1 MLVSDVHQ
9 SDSVIYSSD
18 GKDAACNTEDVGLI
32 PGSGRSP
39 GEESGYP
46 LQYSCLGNS
55 MGRGAW
61 WATVHGITKESD
73 MTEKLTLSLFFF
85 QILFPFR
92 FYIHLFRL
100 FRLWIFSSV
109 TWRNNYSHRDFSK
122 KSMREFTKRT
132 YPRLWHQIIFKSTVV
147 SSQGLQ
153 TEGGTTVCRFL
164 GTVARNL
171 TLSLSPVMIQA
182 SFNSVVF
189 IPEYWIQVSYQF
201 SSSGGSAVKKIHLP
215 AQETWV
221 WSLGWEDP
229 LEEEM
234 AAHSSIIAWEI
245 LWTEELGRLQGAQRV
260 RHDWTHRH
268 TQSYQMP

>member
-9 SDSVIYSSD
+9 SDSVIYSAD

-39 GEESGYP
+39 GEGSGYP

-73 MTEKLTLSLFFF
+73 MTEKLTLSLFLF

-92 FYIHLFRL
+92 FYIHLFWL

-122 KSMREFTKRT
+122 KSMRKFTERT
-132 YPRLWHQIIFKSTVV
+132 YPRLWHQIRFKSTVV

-153 TEGGTTVCRFL
+153 TEGRTTVCRFL

-201 SSSGGSAVKKIHLP
+201 SSSGGSAVKN
-215 AQETWV
+215 
-221 WSLGWEDP
+221 P
-229 LEEEM
+229 L
-234 AAHSSIIAWEI
+234 ASTGDVGLIPG
-245 LWTEELGRLQGAQRV
+245 LGRSPGGGNGSSLQYYCLGNSVDRGTWRATVSGGSKSQTRLS
-260 RHDWTHRH
+260 T
-268 TQSYQMP
+268 